1 MFFNNMFGNMQQ
13 PQQVPV
19 MGAQGSPFAMP
30 QQNMMMQQQQPM
42 QQPLMMMQ
50 GGQLSQAPQQMQ
62 DMMNQQGGI
71 SFPSR
76 WGER

>member
-13 PQQVPV
+13 PMHPPI
-19 MGAQGSPFAMP
+19 MGAQGSPFS
-30 QQNMMMQQQQPM
+30 MQQPMQTQM
-42 QQPLMMMQ
+42 QQPLMMMS
-50 GGQLSQAPQQMQ
+50 GGQMSHAPQQMQ
-62 DMMNQQGGI
+62 DMLNQPGGI